1 MVAGFKR
8 KAVEGGAEET
18 DMEALERQT
27 RKIQVRAGSFDSL
40 LHALMVWLIIFGH
53 GMTSS
58 CVVAHVISGCD
69 QGRAR
74 GRWAKREPRRDRAG

>member
-27 RKIQVRAGSFDSL
+27 RKIQVRQGFLDSL
-40 LHALMVWLIIFGH
+40 SMRSHCVAGPLS
-53 GMTSS
+53 GM
-58 CVVAHVISGCD
+58 A
-69 QGRAR
+69 
-74 GRWAKREPRRDRAG
+74 